1 MWLVYTYFEFF
12 NDSQFRYDA
21 YSLNEHL
28 KARENMLLFSG
39 SMIITT
45 GCILDFYNPRNTG
58 IYKGAH
64 RERNQPVPVWG
75 FKPFCYRALNI
86 CSKIRGGAKNNQ
98 CHGTVALA
106 RWAPL
111 MILDC
116 SFEKNYFRLN
126 PGNRKSDFRH
136 PICHC
141 VLLLYKSKYPTKKAS

>member
-45 GCILDFYNPRNTG
+45 GCDLDFYNPRNTG

-86 CSKIRGGAKNNQ
+86 CSKIWGGAKSNQ

-111 MILDC
+111 GIY
-116 SFEKNYFRLN
+116 K
-126 PGNRKSDFRH
+126 
-136 PICHC
+136 ICH
-141 VLLLYKSKYPTKKAS
+141 L